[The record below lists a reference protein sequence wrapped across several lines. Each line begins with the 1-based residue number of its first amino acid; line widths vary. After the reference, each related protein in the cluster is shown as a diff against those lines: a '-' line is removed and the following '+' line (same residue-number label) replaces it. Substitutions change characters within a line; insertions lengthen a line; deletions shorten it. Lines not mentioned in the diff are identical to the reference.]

1 MNARRA
7 PGWVLRN
14 HLEDQFPNALWD
26 LLPPDGLPVFGDQSP
41 KEAETSPVPP
51 DHRLGRDDYENL
63 FPSGAKPSRPNPE
76 EPIEH

>member
-1 MNARRA
+1 MLCDVEVQYPPSVVTDDEKAVENAELH
-7 PGWVLRN
+7 GGHW
-14 HLEDQFPNALWD
+14 
-26 LLPPDGLPVFGDQSP
+26 
-41 KEAETSPVPP
+41 PP